1 MPEKMNSISRLEWDS
16 EFFNLEVGDFEY
28 KNFSIP
34 DCSDFD
40 LVYIKSANDV
50 DFEIDGFEKTY
61 TETKIIF
68 RRDLTSPN
76 QQDNSIFESSQI
88 DFSIADVN
96 QLAYE
101 SGKYSRFKLDH
112 KMNQKKFFE
121 LYDLWVVNSLNKK
134 FADGVY
140 LFVEEAKAVGF
151 VTYKISNSFATIG
164 LIAVSPNHQGKGIGK
179 KLLQTVE
186 NELLKANISELRIPT
201 QEANKQACFFYEKL
215 GYKKFEVININHF
228 WKK

>member
-1 MPEKMNSISRLEWDS
+1 MLERMISINRLEWDS

-28 KNFSIP
+28 KKISIP

-40 LVYIKSANDV
+40 LVYIKSDNEINL
-50 DFEIDGFEKTY
+50 EIDGFEKTY

-68 RRDLTSPN
+68 RKDLNSPN

-101 SGKYSRFKLDH
+101 SGKYSRFQLDH
-112 KMNQKKFFE
+112 KINQKKFFE
-121 LYDLWVVNSLNKK
+121 MYDLWVVNSLNKK

-151 VTYKISNSFATIG
+151 VTYKISDRYATIG

-186 NELLKANISELRIPT
+186 NELLKMNIFELRIPT

>member
-28 KNFSIP
+28 KNFSIHN
-34 DCSDFD
+34 CSDFD
-40 LVYIKSANDV
+40 LVYIKSANEINL
-50 DFEIDGFEKTY
+50 EIDGFEKTY

-186 NELLKANISELRIPT
+186 NELLKANIFELRIPT

>member
-1 MPEKMNSISRLEWDS
+1 MTKVNRLAWDS
-16 EFFNLEVGDFEY
+16 DFFNLEVGDFDLAD
-28 KNFSIP
+28 STIP
-34 DCSDFD
+34 DCTDFD
-40 LVYIKSANDV
+40 LIYVKSENKI
-50 DFEIDGFEKTY
+50 DFEINSFVKTY

-68 RRDLTSPN
+68 RKDLNKLN

-101 SGKYSRFKLDH
+101 SGKYSRFQLDH

-121 LYDLWVVNSLNKK
+121 MYDLWVVNSLNKK
-134 FADGVY
+134 FADGLY

-151 VTYKISNSFATIG
+151 VTYKISDRFATIG

-179 KLLQTVE
+179 KLLQRVE
-186 NELLKANISELRIPT
+186 NELLKANIFELRIPT